1 MGTPE
6 MPPISA
12 TDRNLNAVGRA
23 QADDLWATELLAAQ
37 EAASKKAASVEVT
50 DVEVEEISTEN
61 LDNVARKA
69 AAEAELQDLREKVA
83 ADKAKRA
90 IVSASVKA
98 LTTMVGGPSAGEN
111 AVETAKM
118 IQDLKTAQNELRD
131 LDVAM
136 LMSEQKLAAREA
148 DYRKDFPE
156 TLN

>member
-1 MGTPE
+1 MGTSE

-12 TDRNLNAVGRA
+12 TERNLNAAGRA
-23 QADDLWATELLAAQ
+23 QADDSWATEILAAQ
-37 EAASKKAASVEVT
+37 EATTKKAASVEVT

-90 IVSASVKA
+90 IVSASVKV
-98 LTTMVGGPSAGEN
+98 LTAMVGSPSAGEN
-111 AVETAKM
+111 AAETARM

-131 LDVAM
+131 LDVAT